1 MSLLSRPRTLG
12 ALVIVL
18 AGAVGGGLA
27 AEHGAGLVGALVAS
41 AAGLAAT
48 LYAAGGTPAVLL
60 LSARAAKRAREGE
73 RLPMLSAELGDE
85 GAALWEE
92 LDLVAARGRSRPAGD
107 AKAAHAAYGEVSE
120 RLQRLQQGLDGGAA
134 VATEVNA
141 AGAAAAEHAS
151 ALARAAGD
159 AASGVEAMASSVLE
173 VARNVDALRF
183 TAEETSSSMNEMD
196 VTIEQVKENA
206 DGAARISEEVSQD
219 AERGVASINHTLDE
233 INLIKRTAEETVA
246 VIARLGEH
254 IAAIGKI
261 TKVIDEITERTN
273 LLALNAA
280 ILAAQAG
287 EHGKGF
293 AVVADEIKDL
303 AERAAES
310 TGEIAGLIETVQLE
324 SRKAITSVER
334 GAATVDRGVT
344 VSQATG
350 EALRK
355 ILERSRRSTT
365 MVRAIARA
373 TVEQARGSRLVAEAF
388 LKITETVQ
396 QVAAMTGQ
404 QTRDA
409 EQVQRSSERVRSAAG
424 AVERAVQEQSRGAR
438 QLAAAVDAAASLAAQ
453 AHESHRAAQRSL
465 DAVAAPAPKGDAP

>member
-1 MSLLSRPRTLG
+1 MSVFSRPRTLG

-27 AEHGAGLVGALVAS
+27 ADHGAGLVGVLVAS
-41 AAGLAAT
+41 AAGLVAT

-73 RLPMLSAELGDE
+73 RLPVLSAELGDE

-92 LDLVAARGRSRPAGD
+92 LDLVAARGRSLPAGD
-107 AKAAHAAYGEVSE
+107 AKAARAAYIEAGE

-134 VATEVNA
+134 VANEVNA
-141 AGAAAAEHAS
+141 AGALAAEHAS

-159 AASGVEAMASSVLE
+159 AVSGVEAMAASVLE

-206 DGAARISEEVSQD
+206 DGAARISEDVSQD
-219 AERGVASINHTLDE
+219 AERGVASIKHTLDE

-287 EHGKGF
+287 EHGSDVPGGCTPRPRKERDVSSKMVPGKF
-293 AVVADEIKDL
+293 KL
-303 AERAAES
+303 A
-310 TGEIAGLIETVQLE
+310 
-324 SRKAITSVER
+324 
-334 GAATVDRGVT
+334 
-344 VSQATG
+344 
-350 EALRK
+350 
-355 ILERSRRSTT
+355 
-365 MVRAIARA
+365 
-373 TVEQARGSRLVAEAF
+373 
-388 LKITETVQ
+388 
-396 QVAAMTGQ
+396 
-404 QTRDA
+404 
-409 EQVQRSSERVRSAAG
+409 
-424 AVERAVQEQSRGAR
+424 
-438 QLAAAVDAAASLAAQ
+438 
-453 AHESHRAAQRSL
+453 
-465 DAVAAPAPKGDAP
+465 